1 MRVLLDTHILL
12 WWFYERER
20 LSDTA
25 LETVRDADEVF
36 ISSASIWEIA
46 IKVRLGKIRAK
57 PKELVEQLHQY
68 DFVPLPVSMKH
79 AIAVADLPMHHT
91 DPFDRLLVAQA
102 IVEPM
107 RLLTIDLKLHR
118 YTDLII
124 RA

>member
-57 PKELVEQLHQY
+57 PKELVEQLNQY